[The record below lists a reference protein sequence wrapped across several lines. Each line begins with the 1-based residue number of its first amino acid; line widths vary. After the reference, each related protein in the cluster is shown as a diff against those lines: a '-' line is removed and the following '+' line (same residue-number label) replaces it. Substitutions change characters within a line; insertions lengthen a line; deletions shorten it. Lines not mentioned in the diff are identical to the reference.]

1 MVHLSAIPTEK
12 ELQTPVLEGLDKL
25 QFDLGKEDDS
35 FSASVYGT
43 RYAAAELP
51 RAEMPEREMP
61 REVAYRMIK
70 YAEPFPMNK
79 RPKY

>member
-1 MVHLSAIPTEK
+1 MVHLSAIPTEQ

-25 QFDLGKEDDS
+25 SFELGKEEDT

-43 RYAAAELP
+43 RYAACELP
-51 RAEMPEREMP
+51 RAEMPEKEMP

-70 YAEPFPMNK
+70 
-79 RPKY
+79 